1 MSYKSEPLYVQIKN
15 HIFNQIKK
23 GNYKSGDKLPSEKE
37 LSDKFNV
44 SRITVRNALGQLE
57 IENVVKRIP
66 GKGTFVSEET
76 IDINKKSQSSMCSGK
91 KTKLLGVIL
100 SYTYAPFHIKILQG
114 IEESITKQGYQM
126 MLGCSNSDAALEET
140 IIDRMLQAGAE
151 GLIIYPADGKYYS
164 EKILRLNIDGFPVVL
179 IDRYLPGINTCC
191 VYSNSYQGGFDVGKY
206 LIDKGHKNIA
216 LLSVVPD
223 QTVPVL
229 DRIEGFRNA
238 LTSENIPINSAH
250 WLTNLEKCS
259 VPDKNGKHFEVIALI
274 EKFFAEHKEITA
286 VFAINSLIAII
297 AHRAAE
303 NLCIRIPEDLE
314 IVCFDNPSGY
324 HNLVDYHISY
334 VDQSEYEMG
343 KIAVKLLI
351 EQIDG
356 KKCENHIIPCKLITY
371 E

>member
-23 GNYKSGDKLPSEKE
+23 GKFTSGDKLPSEKE
-37 LSDKFNV
+37 LSEKFNV

-57 IENVVKRIP
+57 AENVVTRIP
-66 GKGTFVSEET
+66 GKGTYVVDRTDSL
-76 IDINKKSQSSMCSGK
+76 DKNQMSQDNK
-91 KTKLLGVIL
+91 TTLLGVIL
-100 SYTYAPFHIKILQG
+100 CYTYAPFHIRMLRG

-126 MLGCSNSDAALEET
+126 MLGYSDSDAGLEEK
-140 IIDRMLQAGAE
+140 IIDRMLQAGAK

-164 EKILRLNIDGFPVVL
+164 EKILRLNIDDFPVVL

-191 VYSNSYQGGFDVGKY
+191 VYSNSYQGGYDVGRY
-206 LIDKGHKNIA
+206 LIDKGHKNIG
-216 LLSVVPD
+216 LLSMIPD

-229 DRIEGFRNA
+229 DRIEGFSDA
-238 LTSENIPINSAH
+238 LSSSDIAINSAY
-250 WLTNLEKCS
+250 WLTNLEKCP
-259 VPDKNGKHFEVIALI
+259 VPDKDGKHIKVIEQIAKL
-274 EKFFAEHKEITA
+274 FAEHKEITA
-286 VFAINSLIAII
+286 IFAINSLIALM
-297 AHRAAE
+297 AHKAAQ
-303 NLCIRIPEDLE
+303 NLGIRIPKDLE

-324 HNLVDYHISY
+324 HNLTDYHISY

-351 EQIDG
+351 EQIKG
-356 KKCENHIIPCKLITY
+356 KKCENYIIPCKLVSC